1 MRIVGGEFRG
11 RTLTAPESNNIRPT
25 TDRVRESL
33 FNVLQH
39 AQGSPLDGTRV
50 LDLFC
55 GTGALGIEAISRGAK
70 FCLFVDDGAE
80 SRGIV
85 RTNVEDFGL
94 TGRSKIYRRD
104 ATDLGPSGT
113 MGRFDLV
120 FADPPYRKGLGEKAL
135 LSAASNGWLNNGA
148 IIVLEEA
155 ADATVDLD
163 PSFTLFDERP
173 YGDTIIRL
181 ARWAGK

>member
-1 MRIVGGEFRG
+1 M
-11 RTLTAPESNNIRPT
+11 
-25 TDRVRESL
+25 RESL
-33 FNVLQH
+33 FNVLSH
-39 AQGSPLDGTRV
+39 AQGSPLNGTRV

-113 MGRFDLV
+113 MGKFDLV

-135 LSAASNGWLNNGA
+135 LSAAVNGWLANDA

-155 ADATVDLD
+155 ADASLNLD
-163 PSFTLFDERP
+163 ASFVLFDERP

-181 ARWAGK
+181 ARWAGN